1 MHSVFLRLSFM
12 LISLSYNDS
21 LVSLSIIEIT
31 AVYGFKRTII
41 HFIIYHYTNWGTVVV
56 MLL

>member
-1 MHSVFLRLSFM
+1 M
-12 LISLSYNDS
+12 LISRSDNDS
-21 LVSLSIIEIT
+21 LVSLSIIEIA
-31 AVYGFKRTII
+31 AVYGFKWTII